1 MSRRCDR
8 PGTAR
13 ATWRGVIGEAT
24 SGRTAGVASSWA
36 RWSLAA
42 TMLVGAAGV
51 AHAQA
56 KPPGPPPAAV
66 PVSGAAPSAAKAPWS
81 AIGRP
86 ATRAEVAAWDIDVRP
101 DWRGMPAGSGSVA
114 KGMDVWD
121 AKCASCHGTFGESN
135 EVFTPIVGGTTK
147 EDMRTGRV
155 KALVDGSH
163 PQRTTMMKLSQL
175 STLWDYINRAM
186 PWNAPKSLT
195 VEEVYAVTAYILNL
209 ADVVP
214 DDFVLSDRNIA
225 DVQQKLPNRNG
236 KLFYTDLWN
245 VRGAGDV
252 RNTAC
257 MSDCAVEDRIASQLP
272 DHARG
277 SHGNLAEQHRGI
289 GPARGLGPS
298 RPASAQGQ
306 PQPQPQP
313 VAAVSKPPLDLA
325 RASACTAC
333 HAVDGKM
340 VGPSFRD
347 IGRRYAQATG
357 AEALL
362 VDKVRGGGQGSWGP
376 MPMPPQAQVSEADT
390 RALVR
395 WILGGAQ

>member
-1 MSRRCDR
+1 MSRRGDPSR
-8 PGTAR
+8 GSPATRAR
-13 ATWRGVIGEAT
+13 VSAAFVGIAT
-24 SGRTAGVASSWA
+24 S
-36 RWSLAA
+36 AA
-42 TMLVGAAGV
+42 LGAAALATIAGI
-51 AHAQA
+51 AHAQSR
-56 KPPGPPPAAV
+56 PQPAPQAV
-66 PVSGAAPSAAKAPWS
+66 AQATAASTPKTSPTTVVDAGKAPWS
-81 AIGRP
+81 AVGRP

-101 DWRGMPAGSGSVA
+101 DLRGLPAGSGSVA
-114 KGMDVWD
+114 RGMDVWD

-155 KALVDGSH
+155 RALVDGSH

-186 PWNAPKSLT
+186 PWNAPKTLT

-214 DDFVLSDRNIA
+214 DDFVLSDRNMA
-225 DVQQKLPNRNG
+225 EVQQRLPNRNG

-257 MSDCAVEDRIASQLP
+257 MRDCPVEDRIASQLP
-272 DHARG
+272 AHARD

-289 GPARGLGPS
+289 GPARGIDTG
-298 RPASAQGQ
+298 RPALAQ
-306 PQPQPQP
+306 PQI
-313 VAAVSKPPLDLA
+313 AKPPLDLA

-347 IGRRYAQATG
+347 IGKRYAQAAG
-357 AEALL
+357 AESLL
-362 VDKVRGGGQGSWGP
+362 VDKVRAGGQGSWGP

-390 RALVR
+390 RTLVR